1 MVKRD
6 RTNEFI
12 QAYIGL
18 INLYTNIAFE
28 YVLDDRV
35 NSETGFS
42 DIIEFYKEDCKNKEI
57 IEIIDKHEKLL
68 GGIKWN

>member
-42 DIIEFYKEDCKNKEI
+42 DIIELRTAEAVF
-57 IEIIDKHEKLL
+57 LL
-68 GGIKWN
+68 FIKRIVKIKK